1 MSTTAITTWT
11 SPSPR
16 AVRNGFDM
24 SFERCPAPRTGEL
37 CEAEAIWPARLR
49 RVVRATLRHWGRPD
63 LVETA
68 ELLLTELVTNALRYG
83 DGNDVGVRLYLS
95 GGHFVMEVRDG
106 SSQRPVL
113 RHATHTERNGRG
125 LFLIDAMADAWGVSE
140 DGTRTWCRLSLR
152 PAPGNVMQ
160 PTAVSAPVT
169 REWST
174 ALPPT
179 ANAVRLACVDARTRL
194 TQLQWNGNIHGAS
207 EIVRRLM
214 VNALEQGVD
223 DHGPNLRLR
232 LAITETGELL
242 TEVSDPNPSFPDF
255 SAALEGRRGRGLW
268 EVRQLGAHVTWY
280 MLPEG
285 GKTVQARVKAGE
297 VPV

>member
-1 MSTTAITTWT
+1 MCKA
-11 SPSPR
+11 
-16 AVRNGFDM
+16 D
-24 SFERCPAPRTGEL
+24 
-37 CEAEAIWPARLR
+37 AIWPARLR
-49 RVVRATLRHWGRPD
+49 RVVRAALRHWGWPD

-68 ELLLTELVTNALRYG
+68 ELLLSELATNALRYG
-83 DGNDVGVRLYLS
+83 NGNDVGVRLYLS
-95 GGHFVMEVRDG
+95 GGKFVMEVRDG

-113 RHATHTERNGRG
+113 RHAAHTEKNGRG
-125 LFLIDAMADAWGVSE
+125 LFLVDAMADAWGVSE
-140 DGTRTWCRLSLR
+140 DGTRTWCSLSLR
-152 PAPGNVMQ
+152 PAPGDVMQ

-174 ALPPT
+174 SLPPT
-179 ANAVRLACVDARTRL
+179 ANSVRLACVDTRTRL

-214 VNALEQGVD
+214 ANALEQGVD
-223 DHGPNLRLR
+223 DHGQDLRLR

-242 TEVSDPNPSFPDF
+242 TEVSDANPSFPGV
-255 SAALEGRRGRGLW
+255 SADEGRRGRGLW

-280 MLPEG
+280 MLPGG